1 MIIFNILFI
10 IVLLVGA
17 PFSPVFPS
25 SSEVG
30 IQLNSITGTLSSP
43 SVGNTLLSSS
53 LSLGSPPVLPR
64 AHESTA
70 LSLRA
75 SKTAL
80 KHLAPYAFPR
90 VQQELARLLT
100 EHKKRLN
107 DLKSKHE
114 DADLNRAI
122 AESLQADAVA
132 VAHTSR
138 LQARITSLDLSPLD
152 HLIRNQGDCGA
163 DSIALFLFSDSH
175 AQFNHEE
182 WLGVRANLARLLIY
196 LCCFCILAN
205 RELFFRQV
213 RTDLANFLAIN
224 ADTEIPGYD
233 GLTYSNLQ
241 HGAAT
246 WQQFIANLRTDQGR
260 YAFICFSLILL
271 HVQSFWKHRRS
282 LPRRWCSTAP
292 SPSFSA
298 LIAQTTLWSTC
309 L

>member
-1 MIIFNILFI
+1 MTFKH
-10 IVLLVGA
+10 
-17 PFSPVFPS
+17 
-25 SSEVG
+25 
-30 IQLNSITGTLSSP
+30 P

-122 AESLQADAVA
+122 AESLQADAFA

-246 WQQFIANLRTDQGR
+246 WQQFIANLRADQGR

-271 HVQSFWKHRRS
+271 RSEYLEAPAIAAAAMVFHRPVSVVLSVDRADYLMEYMPVENS
-282 LPRRWCSTAP
+282 GGFELRC
-292 SPSFSA
+292 F
-298 LIAQTTLWSTC
+298 LLF
-309 L
+309 LLFLL

>member
-1 MIIFNILFI
+1 M
-10 IVLLVGA
+10 
-17 PFSPVFPS
+17 
-25 SSEVG
+25 
-30 IQLNSITGTLSSP
+30 
-43 SVGNTLLSSS
+43 
-53 LSLGSPPVLPR
+53 LPR

-100 EHKKRLN
+100 EHKKWLN

-152 HLIRNQGDCGA
+152 HLVRNQGDCGA

-182 WLGVRANLARLLIY
+182 WLGVRAKLARL
-196 LCCFCILAN
+196 
-205 RELFFRQV
+205 Q
-213 RTDLANFLAIN
+213 
-224 ADTEIPGYD
+224 
-233 GLTYSNLQ
+233 
-241 HGAAT
+241 
-246 WQQFIANLRTDQGR
+246 
-260 YAFICFSLILL
+260 
-271 HVQSFWKHRRS
+271 
-282 LPRRWCSTAP
+282 
-292 SPSFSA
+292 
-298 LIAQTTLWSTC
+298 
-309 L
+309 